1 MDFKEIDK
9 ARRNLELGETAS
21 LKEIRDSYR
30 RLSLKYHP
38 DRRQSDATEE
48 NIEKF
53 KIITEAY
60 NLIMEYCSCYRY
72 SFREKDAETFSD
84 VELDKELF
92 KNFFGDWV
100 VKFNDEE

>member
-60 NLIMEYCSCYRY
+60 NL
-72 SFREKDAETFSD
+72 T
-84 VELDKELF
+84 ELCT
-92 KNFFGDWV
+92 
-100 VKFNDEE
+100 